1 MKKVVLLV
9 VAVCLTV
16 FSFAQDQNASELV
29 TKANDAVAAKDY
41 AKAVELFEQVLAI
54 PDNGQD
60 TEQISKVLN
69 QLKPIV
75 DKDNAKTAY
84 ENKEYD
90 KAVDLYSKMIEVY
103 PDDKAEF
110 SFNAGLAAYQG
121 KEYQK
126 AVDFFTVAVAG
137 DYKGETSQYYK
148 AVALNKLNKD
158 AEYKAALE
166 EGVAK
171 FAGDDKLSKALA
183 NVYVS
188 EGNELYKKGAGILSA
203 ANSKVNDGSMSTAD
217 DAYTAE
223 VAKSKKEFAAALEVL
238 EKAAALD
245 ASNANAQKL
254 IEACKAAM

>member
-9 VAVCLTV
+9 VAVCFSV
-16 FSFAQDQNASELV
+16 FSFAQDQNASDLV
-29 TKANDAVAAKDY
+29 TKANDAVTAKDY

-54 PDNGQD
+54 PDHGQD
-60 TEQISKVLN
+60 VETITKVLD

-75 DKDNAKTAY
+75 AKDAAKSAY
-84 ENKEYD
+84 DSKDYA
-90 KAVDLYSKMIEVY
+90 KAVELYSKIIEDY
-103 PDDKAEF
+103 PADKAEF
-110 SFNAGLAAYQG
+110 SYNAGLAAYQG
-121 KEYQK
+121 KDYEK
-126 AVDFFTVAVAG
+126 AVDFFTASVEG
-137 DYKGETSQYYK
+137 GYKGETAQYYK

-171 FAGDDKLSKALA
+171 FAGDDKLTKALA

-188 EGNELYKKGAGILSA
+188 EGNDLYKKGAEILSA
-203 ANSKVNDGSMSTAD
+203 ANTKVNSGSMSTTD

-223 VAKSKKEFAAALEVL
+223 VNKAKKEFAAALEVL
-238 EKAAALD
+238 QKAASLD

-254 IEACKAAM
+254 IDACKAAM